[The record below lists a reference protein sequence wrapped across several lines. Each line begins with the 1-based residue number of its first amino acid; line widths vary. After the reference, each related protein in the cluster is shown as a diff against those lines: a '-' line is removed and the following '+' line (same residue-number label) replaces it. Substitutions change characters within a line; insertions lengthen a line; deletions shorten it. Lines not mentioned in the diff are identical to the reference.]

1 MSDRT
6 VGYLWLVAMAMLLAV
21 GGYTDTRWM
30 TESAVAGFAGFVAG
44 WYFGGRRAE

>member
-6 VGYLWLVAMAMLLAV
+6 VGYLWLVTMALLMAV

-30 TESAVAGFAGFVAG
+30 MESALAGSAGFAAG
-44 WYFGGRRAE
+44 YLFGGRKTP